1 MALSPKCRV
10 GGCPRNEAAT
20 VIGEELPGP
29 LQLCF
34 AHTEQYRQNREGWK
48 IDWAAGASEPS
59 SVFAPSTWAAAPL
72 IAPAPEVP
80 AADLRAGKGPAWM
93 GGASRL
99 RDWTRDRRSTRRD
112 PRG

>member
-20 VIGEELPGP
+20 VLGDELPGP

-48 IDWAAGASEPS
+48 IDWAAGAPEPT
-59 SVFAPSTWAAAPL
+59 SVFAPTTWAAAPL
-72 IAPAPEVP
+72 ITAAPEVP
-80 AADLRAGKGPAWM
+80 AAANAGKAPVWTAGAARLRQWSRERR
-93 GGASRL
+93 ASR
-99 RDWTRDRRSTRRD
+99 RD
-112 PRG
+112 